1 MKDIPPEGRSLGT
14 VLDVTVKMSGGLV
27 GREEP
32 DRVPP
37 TPPRKRVIVYCD
49 VSSPPRGCGH
59 VSGEGK
65 KKVLTTWDVKN
76 PKMMSKKSELESAVG
91 FVDREDVLGTPGG
104 DLNVGKCCGLREI
117 DENLTFWS
125 FCRGSRCLQGG

>member
-37 TPPRKRVIVYCD
+37 TPPRKRVIVCC
-49 VSSPPRGCGH
+49 VVNSPPREIGRPG
-59 VSGEGK
+59 GK
-65 KKVLTTWDVKN
+65 K
-76 PKMMSKKSELESAVG
+76 
-91 FVDREDVLGTPGG
+91 
-104 DLNVGKCCGLREI
+104 I
-117 DENLTFWS
+117 
-125 FCRGSRCLQGG
+125 SRAT